1 MTSRDV
7 IDFVAIRFLVEGF
20 PTECDVG
27 LALTGAQ
34 RPFYSWDSPLCR
46 PKSLQKTHKSE
57 LRTTFEGGVPADG
70 YNSVSFGARA
80 MKFGTGV

>member
-46 PKSLQKTHKSE
+46 PKSLQKRTSPNSE
-57 LRTTFEGGVPADG
+57 RLSRGVYLPMAITP
-70 YNSVSFGARA
+70 SVLELER
-80 MKFGTGV
+80 